1 MGYRLALDLGT
12 NSIGWAS
19 LNLDEDFKT
28 IGLVDGGVRIFSD
41 GRVPKTGTSLA
52 EARRDARQARRRR
65 DRYLRRRKEL
75 MALLIEA
82 GLMPSDEDARKGLE
96 LLDPYELRAK
106 GLDNSLTANELGRVL
121 FHLNQRRGFK
131 SNRRTESADETGVIK
146 QATRQMQEKLEVS
159 GARTFGEFLY
169 QRRQAG
175 LPTRIRLTGKGAKAY
190 YEYYPT
196 RQMLENEFEALWQS
210 QAGYHPELTEEL
222 KARLFDCI
230 FYQRPLRPI
239 DPGRCTFC
247 PDEHRAPKALPI
259 HQRVRI
265 LEELNH
271 LHIISPSLETRPL
284 TLEERNI
291 LYKELCSKKQMTFPA
306 MRRKIGL
313 DVESTFSLEG
323 EKRDKLKG
331 DETAAVLSAKK
342 CFGPAWKNFTFEE
355 QNSIVE
361 SLLVEEDEEALQI
374 DLQETWGLAP
384 DTAETVAAAKLPT
397 GYGRLGRTALTQ
409 ILDVLEKDVIPY
421 SEAVA
426 RTELGSHSQLLT
438 GEIWGRLPYYGVV
451 LQRHV
456 GTGTGDPA
464 DKQEKRLGRIS
475 NPTVHIALNQ
485 VRRVVNEIIKLYGHP
500 EQVVIEVA
508 RELKEGLERR
518 KEREKRQAEAQKSN
532 DSRREKLEQSGIKIT
547 ADSMLRMRLW
557 EELNPEDAAGRR
569 CPYTGE
575 RISFTR
581 LFSDEVEI
589 EHILPFART
598 LDNSPANKTVSMRS
612 ANRFKGNRTPYEAFG
627 SSPEGYDWQG
637 IAARAAHLPKNK
649 VWRFTEEAMQRYDEK
664 GDFIARQLT
673 DTQYLSKLAR
683 EYLCYVCNPDQVWVT
698 PGRLT
703 NLLAHRWGF
712 PKKDRDSHLHHFV
725 DACLIGVTDRRI
737 LQQVSRRHA
746 LDLQQGVERFLA
758 DVPEPWEG
766 FRDDVFRKEETI
778 IVSHKADHGVEGCLH
793 NSTAYGFVKH
803 QDSRGQAQHR
813 VPLTS
818 LDSPSSILKIK
829 GGKIAARLL
838 AFMTGLSMKESYA
851 KLETLREAKAKDAK
865 ESLNKLVALP
875 KNEYS
880 ERLERFVQRSGIRRV
895 RIVENKPLI
904 PIRDVSGHVY
914 KGVQGDS
921 NAFYAIYI
929 GKDGKWTGE
938 IITTFDA
945 NKDDKTFAPKLPLV
959 TRLFIGDMLEIDHD
973 GRRIVARVQM
983 LSAKQI
989 ALAEHDEANTDSR
1002 NRDKANPFKYIYKGS
1017 PAALQKAGARPVH
1030 ITPCGRRIYPEVPEH
1045 DSKSSGDS
1053 R

>member
-1 MGYRLALDLGT
+1 MRYRLALDLGT
-12 NSIGWAS
+12 NSIGWAAIE
-19 LNLDEDFKT
+19 LDEDLKT
-28 IGLVDGGVRIFSD
+28 VGLVDGSVRIFSD
-41 GRVPKTGTSLA
+41 GRVPKTGASLA

-65 DRYLRRRKEL
+65 DRYLCRRKEL
-75 MALLIEA
+75 MALLVEA
-82 GLMPSDEDARKGLE
+82 GLMPSDEDVRKRLE
-96 LLDPYELRAK
+96 QLDPYELRAK
-106 GLDNSLTANELGRVL
+106 GLDISLTTNELGRAL

-131 SNRRTESADETGVIK
+131 SNRRTDSADETGVIK
-146 QATRQMQEKLEVS
+146 QATREMQEKLEAS

-196 RQMLENEFEALWQS
+196 RQMLEDEFEALWQS
-210 QAGYHPELTEEL
+210 QAGCHPELTEDL
-222 KARLFDCI
+222 KTRLFDCI
-230 FYQRPLRPI
+230 FYQRPLRPV
-239 DPGRCTFC
+239 DPGRCTLF
-247 PDEHRAPKALPI
+247 PDEFRAPKALPL

-284 TLEERNI
+284 TFGERNI
-291 LYKELCSKKQMTFPA
+291 LYKELCGKKQMAFSA
-306 MRRKIGL
+306 MRKKLGL

-331 DETAAVLSAKK
+331 DGTAAVLGAKK
-342 CFGPAWKNFTFEE
+342 CFGPAWKTLCLEE

-361 SLLVEEDEEALQI
+361 RLLVDEDDEALQS
-374 DLQETWGLAP
+374 DLQETWGLSSEA
-384 DTAETVAAAKLPT
+384 AQAVAAVKLPT
-397 GYGRLGRTALTQ
+397 GYGRLGRTALTR
-409 ILDVLEKDVIPY
+409 ILNELEKEVIPY
-421 SEAVA
+421 SEAVERA
-426 RTELGSHSQLLT
+426 DLGSHSQLLT
-438 GEIWGRLPYYGVV
+438 GEIWERLPYYGVV

-456 GTGTGDPA
+456 GTGSGDPA
-464 DKQEKRLGRIS
+464 DRQEKRLGRIS

-500 EQVVIEVA
+500 EQIVVEVA
-508 RELKEGLERR
+508 RELKEGRDRR
-518 KEREKRQAEAQKSN
+518 KEREKRQAEAQKLN

-557 EELNPEDAAGRR
+557 EELNPDDAAGRR

-575 RISFTR
+575 RISFAR

-598 LDNSPANKTVSMRS
+598 LDNSPGNKTVSMRY
-612 ANRFKGNRTPYEAFG
+612 ANRFKGNRTPFEAFG
-627 SSPEGYDWQG
+627 NTPEDYDWQG

-649 VWRFTEEAMQRYDEK
+649 VWRFTEEAMQRYDED

-673 DTQYLSKLAR
+673 DTQYLSRLAR
-683 EYLCYVCNPDQVWVT
+683 EYMCYVCDHKKVWVT

-758 DVPEPWEG
+758 DVPEPWDG
-766 FRDDVFRKEETI
+766 FRDDVFRKEDTI
-778 IVSHKADHGVEGCLH
+778 IVSHKADHGAQGCLH

-813 VPLTS
+813 VPLVS
-818 LDSPSSILKIK
+818 LDSPEGILKIK

-851 KLETLREAKAKDAK
+851 QLDALREMKTKDAK
-865 ESLNKLVALP
+865 ESIKDMVSLSK
-875 KNEYS
+875 KEYA

-895 RIVENKPLI
+895 RVVENEPLI
-904 PIRDVSGHVY
+904 PIRDASGQAY
-914 KGVQGDS
+914 KGFKGDS

-929 GKDGKWTGE
+929 DKDGKWTGE
-938 IITTFDA
+938 IVSTFDA
-945 NKDDKTFAPKLPLV
+945 NKNGNAAASTLPRV

-1017 PAALQKAGARPVH
+1017 PAALQKAGARPVYV
-1030 ITPCGRRIYPEVPEH
+1030 TPCGRRIYPEVPQR